1 MLVEG
6 TEIHDRRRGDTFQ
19 KMRYSVPLI
28 GCSFTHPGPTSQEG
42 ESDHPLAGVV
52 EAFAKYLHSRGVD
65 SMAVDS
71 FKHKALPMPQGY
83 RRSDRETLFVKLME
97 EKLIMS
103 AGSRVKKA
111 QDAHATAF
119 AYADH
124 PAIRLCDF

>member
-1 MLVEG
+1 
-6 TEIHDRRRGDTFQ
+6 
-19 KMRYSVPLI
+19 
-28 GCSFTHPGPTSQEG
+28 
-42 ESDHPLAGVV
+42 
-52 EAFAKYLHSRGVD
+52 
-65 SMAVDS
+65 MAVDS

-103 AGSRVKKA
+103 AGSRVKA